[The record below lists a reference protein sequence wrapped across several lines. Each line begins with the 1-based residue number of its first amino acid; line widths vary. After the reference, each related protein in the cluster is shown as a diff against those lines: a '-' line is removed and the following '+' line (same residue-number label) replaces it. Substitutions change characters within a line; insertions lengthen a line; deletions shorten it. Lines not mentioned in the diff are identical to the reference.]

1 MTLANALGMN
11 PPTGKALKA
20 PNAAAIRAT
29 TISSLVVTSAE
40 MTALTTTSAPQ
51 KSVLL
56 GKPLGTLKCRGP
68 GQSVPK
74 RYPGRSQGLTMS
86 NVRRVAHEYGTHLKC
101 PFTPA

>member
-1 MTLANALGMN
+1 MTLATARGMN

-51 KSVLL
+51 KSVLF
-56 GKPLGTLKCRGP
+56 GKPVGTLKCRGP

-74 RYPGRSQGLTMS
+74 RYPGTDQGPAIS
-86 NVRRVAHEYGTHLKC
+86 SVRMVAHEYGNHIKC